1 MADSLRILFHTA
13 SWPAWLKPLALVLA
27 ILMLGGVAYLIFV
40 PVQKANASAGA
51 QQGGGEWLEI
61 KRCEFRNRHLDEGDL
76 RPVKVTALSFLRWGK
91 VAWLIPE
98 GTRVKKGDRIVSLET
113 KEIEDTLRN
122 LEQDLAAAEKNL
134 ASQEQTRDLEVK
146 RLQTELQ
153 AETDRAAF
161 AKLKENELLAHPNDL
176 EKQEQRVKLDGA
188 KARLTA
194 AQAELSA
201 FEPLAEKG
209 FGTVA
214 DLHAKKLTVEKS
226 GVEMTRADAKYE
238 LALAGAKPEDRRKA
252 ALETEN
258 ADLGLKIKQLDAAD
272 HLDDLNAKVL
282 QAQRELDHVKRKI
295 DRNKQ
300 WLEQSTIYAPHAGVV
315 VHRPINRNN
324 KKCEVGESVG
334 PWAYPVELPNYD
346 KMKVRT
352 QVPESFI
359 RRIVARSAGATDGK
373 GPRAGSQAFVK
384 VTTLPDRVYEAEVIW
399 IDGWARDRNSKLSDA
414 DIKAQGLSGVRV
426 FDVEVELQESDP
438 ASLREGFRASV
449 EFPVEVLNDV
459 IVIPMQAVTMREGG
473 AFVQVQ
479 QGKDR
484 EWRQIET
491 GAQCMGELVI
501 TSGLEEGEK
510 VLVPR
515 KAQARADETGRK
527 REKSDGSKDKPE
539 AGGKEEAPKKAEK
552 ADSRED
558 GNRSPDPPRRVGGRR
573 KGGN

>member
-1 MADSLRILFHTA
+1 MADSLRILFRTE
-13 SWPAWLKPLALVLA
+13 SWPAWLKPLALVLG
-27 ILMLGGVAYLIFV
+27 ILLIGGVAYLVFV
-40 PVQKANASAGA
+40 PAQKANASTDA
-51 QQGGGEWLEI
+51 QQRGGEWLEI
-61 KRCEFRNRHLDEGDL
+61 RRREFRNRHIDEGDL

-98 GTRVKKGDRIVSLET
+98 GSRVQKGDRIVSLEI

-134 ASQEQTRDLEVK
+134 ASQEQTRDLDVK

-153 AETDRAAF
+153 AETDRAAL
-161 AKLKENELLAHPNDL
+161 AKLKEQELLAHPNDL
-176 EKQEQRVKLDGA
+176 EKQEQRAKLDGA

-194 AQAELSA
+194 AQAELTA
-201 FEPLAEKG
+201 FEPLAAKG
-209 FGTVA
+209 YGKLSEL
-214 DLHAKKLTVEKS
+214 DAKKLAVEKAN
-226 GVEMTRADAKYE
+226 VEMTRANAKYD

-252 ALETEN
+252 TLDTEN
-258 ADLGLKIKQLDAAD
+258 AGLGLKIKELDAAD
-272 HLDDLNAKVL
+272 HLDDVNARVR

-295 DRNKQ
+295 DRNKL
-300 WLEQSTIYAPHAGVV
+300 WLEQSTLFAPHAGVV

-324 KKCEVGESVG
+324 KKCEVGENVG

-359 RRIVARSAGATDGK
+359 RRIVARSAGGTDGK
-373 GPRAGSQAFVK
+373 GPRAGSKAFVK
-384 VTTLPDRVYEAEVIW
+384 VTTLPNRVYEAEVIW

-449 EFPVEVLNDV
+449 EFPLEVLSDV
-459 IVIPMQAVTMREGG
+459 IVVPMQALTMRDDG

-479 QGKDR
+479 HGSDR
-484 EWRQIET
+484 EWRRIET
-491 GAQCMGELVI
+491 GAQCMGEVVV
-501 TSGLEEGEK
+501 TAGLADGEK

-515 KAQARADETGRK
+515 KVQARA
-527 REKSDGSKDKPE
+527 
-539 AGGKEEAPKKAEK
+539 EEAARKAEK
-552 ADSRED
+552 ADGAKDPSEPGAKAEPPRKAEKVDSRED
-558 GNRSPDPPRRVGGRR
+558 GNRNPDPPKRMGGRR
-573 KGGN
+573 KGGP